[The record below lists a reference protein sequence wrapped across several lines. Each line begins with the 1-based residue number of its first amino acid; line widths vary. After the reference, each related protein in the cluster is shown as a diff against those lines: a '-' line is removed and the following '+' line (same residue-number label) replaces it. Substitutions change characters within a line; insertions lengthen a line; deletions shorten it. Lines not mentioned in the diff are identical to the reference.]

1 MMTAPLNGIK
11 IIDLTRVLAGPYA
24 TMLLCDMGAEVIKVE
39 MPGTGDDARA
49 FGPFKDD
56 ESLYFASFNRGKKS
70 ISLNLKTEEGKDIL
84 KSLLAKAD
92 VVTENFRPGT
102 MEKLGLGYDVLKEIN
117 PRLIYAAT
125 SGFGHTGP
133 DSKLPAYDILVQARG
148 GIMSMTGWP
157 DTPPTR
163 VGCSFG
169 DLAAGMFTAF
179 GVVSALY
186 QRSVTGKGQKVDVA
200 MLDCQAAL
208 LENAFVRYQ
217 VQGEAPTPLGNRHP
231 SLAPFQ
237 AFKAKDKYFVL
248 AVGND
253 ALWAKLCNALLV
265 PEKATDSRYLTND
278 LRNQHTK
285 EVEQEL
291 SAIFAQKNA
300 AEWVKVIS
308 EAGVPC
314 SLINDVESVMND
326 EQLKARNMLVD
337 MGGIKLPGN
346 PVKMSELEEKKEL
359 PRPPHIGQDNND
371 VLSSWLGYT
380 KEDLD
385 KLQEKGVL

>member
-1 MMTAPLNGIK
+1 MNAPLSGIK

-24 TMLLCDMGAEVIKVE
+24 TMLLYDMGAEVIKVE
-39 MPGTGDDARA
+39 MPGKGDDARA

-70 ISLNLKTEEGKDIL
+70 ISLNLKTDEGKKIL
-84 KSLLAKAD
+84 KDLLAKAD
-92 VVTENFRPGT
+92 VVVENFRPGT
-102 MEKLGLGYDVLKEIN
+102 MEKLGLGYEDLKEIN
-117 PRLIYAAT
+117 PKLIYAAT

-133 DSKLPAYDILVQARG
+133 DSSLPAYDILVQARG

-179 GVVSALY
+179 GIVNALY
-186 QRSVTGKGQKVDVA
+186 QRTLTGKGQKVDVS

-208 LENAFVRYQ
+208 LENAIVRYQ
-217 VQGEAPTPLGNRHP
+217 VQGESPAPLGNRHP

-237 AFKAKDKYFVL
+237 AFKAKDKYFVV

-253 ALWAKLCNALLV
+253 ALWAKFCNTLNV
-265 PEKATDSRYLTND
+265 PEKITDERYLTND
-278 LRNQHTK
+278 LRTSHVK
-285 EVEQEL
+285 DMEQEL
-291 SAIFAQKNA
+291 SAVFAEKNA
-300 AEWVKVIS
+300 DAWVEIIGS
-308 EAGVPC
+308 AGVPC
-314 SLINDVESVMND
+314 ALINDVAALMQD
-326 EQLKARNMLVD
+326 EQIKARNMLVD
-337 MGGIKLPGN
+337 MEGIKLPGN
-346 PVKMSELEEKKEL
+346 PVKLSNMEEVKEF
-359 PRPPHIGQDNND
+359 PRPPLVGGDNIE

-380 KEDLD
+380 QENIDDL
-385 KLQEKGVL
+385 KQKGVL